1 MIKISVIKSALEFGY
16 STELYLPTKKKE
28 LVGDYNIKARE
39 LYDKGLISQAK
50 YYQLLDDMGINRM

>member
-1 MIKISVIKSALEFGY
+1 LGIVQNYI
-16 STELYLPTKKKE
+16 YLLIKKE

-50 YYQLLDDMGINRM
+50 YYQLLDDMGINRMQNDEKVCTD

>member
-1 MIKISVIKSALEFGY
+1 MGIVQNYI
-16 STELYLPTKKKE
+16 YLLIKKE

-50 YYQLLDDMGINRM
+50 YYQLLDDMGINHMQNDEKVCTD

>member
-1 MIKISVIKSALEFGY
+1 MGIVQNYI
-16 STELYLPTKKKE
+16 YLLIKKE

-50 YYQLLDDMGINRM
+50 YYQLLDDMGINRMQNDEKVAQ

>member
-1 MIKISVIKSALEFGY
+1 MGIVQNYI
-16 STELYLPTKKKE
+16 YLLIKKE

-50 YYQLLDDMGINRM
+50 YYQLLDDMGINRMQNDEKVCTD